1 MIHKDLIKAIFARV
15 RPWKC
20 AVEIVLL
27 LGSAWCVIF
36 IILLLMFSSCRSVRY
51 VEVPRVSRDT
61 LRVVQVETRRDS
73 VRDSIF
79 LREFVRGDTVY
90 RVKYIERLRWRDRW
104 RVDTVQA
111 VRVDSVGV
119 PYPVERKVSRW
130 NKVRY
135 MWRGAAV
142 GLVLVAVAVA
152 VVWLRRRY
160 R

>member
-1 MIHKDLIKAIFARV
+1 MRDNFDKDLIKAILAQV
-15 RPWKC
+15 LIWWS
-20 AVEIVLL
+20 AV
-27 LGSAWCVIF
+27 A
-36 IILLLMFSSCRSVRY
+36 IILIFALCGVLSSCRSVRY

-61 LRVVQVETRRDS
+61 LRVVQFETRRDS

-104 RVDTVQA
+104 RVDTLRA
-111 VRVDSVGV
+111 VRVDSVAV
-119 PYPVERKVSRW
+119 PYPVERKISRW
-130 NKVRY
+130 DKVRY

-142 GLVLVAVAVA
+142 GFVLAAVAVA

>member
-1 MIHKDLIKAIFARV
+1 MRDNFDKDLIKAILAQV
-15 RPWKC
+15 LIWWS
-20 AVEIVLL
+20 AV
-27 LGSAWCVIF
+27 A
-36 IILLLMFSSCRSVRY
+36 IILIFALCGVLCSCRSVRY

-61 LRVVQVETRRDS
+61 LRVVQVETRLDS

-79 LREFVRGDTVY
+79 LREFVLGDTVY

-119 PYPVERKVSRW
+119 PYPVERKISRW
-130 NKVRY
+130 DKVRY
-135 MWRGAAV
+135 MWRGAA
-142 GLVLVAVAVA
+142 GGFVLAAVAIA

>member
-1 MIHKDLIKAIFARV
+1 MRDNFDKDLIKAILAQV
-15 RPWKC
+15 LIWWS
-20 AVEIVLL
+20 AV
-27 LGSAWCVIF
+27 A
-36 IILLLMFSSCRSVRY
+36 IILIIALCGVLCSCRSVRY

-61 LRVVQVETRRDS
+61 LRVVQVETLRDS

-90 RVKYIERLRWRDRW
+90 MVKYIERLRWRDRW

-119 PYPVERKVSRW
+119 PYPVERKISRW
-130 NKVRY
+130 DKVRY
-135 MWRGAAV
+135 MWHGAAV
-142 GLVLVAVAVA
+142 GLVLAVVAVA

>member
-1 MIHKDLIKAIFARV
+1 MRDNFDKDLIKAILAQV
-15 RPWKC
+15 LIWWS
-20 AVEIVLL
+20 AV
-27 LGSAWCVIF
+27 A
-36 IILLLMFSSCRSVRY
+36 IILIFALCGVLCSCRSVRY

-61 LRVVQVETRRDS
+61 LRVVQVETRLDS

-90 RVKYIERLRWRDRW
+90 MVKYIERLRWRDRW

-119 PYPVERKVSRW
+119 PYPVERKISRW
-130 NKVRY
+130 DKVRY
-135 MWRGAAV
+135 MWRGVAV
-142 GLVLVAVAVA
+142 GLVLAAVAVA

>member
-1 MIHKDLIKAIFARV
+1 MIHKDLIKAILARV
-15 RPWKC
+15 LLWWC
-20 AVEIVLL
+20 AVAVVLL
-27 LGSAWCVIF
+27 VALC
-36 IILLLMFSSCRSVRY
+36 SCRSVRY

-79 LREFVRGDTVY
+79 LREFVQGDTIY
-90 RVKYIERLRWRDRW
+90 RIKYIERLRWRDRW
-104 RVDTVQA
+104 RVDTVHA

-119 PYPVERKVSRW
+119 PYPVERKISRLD
-130 NKVRY
+130 KVRY

-142 GLVLVAVAVA
+142 GLVLAAVAVAVA

>member
-1 MIHKDLIKAIFARV
+1 MRDNFDKDLIKAILAQV
-15 RPWKC
+15 LIWWS
-20 AVEIVLL
+20 AV
-27 LGSAWCVIF
+27 A
-36 IILLLMFSSCRSVRY
+36 IILIFALCGVLCSCRSVRY

-61 LRVVQVETRRDS
+61 LRVVQVETRLDS

-79 LREFVRGDTVY
+79 LREFVRGDTIY

-104 RVDTVQA
+104 RVDTVHA

-119 PYPVERKVSRW
+119 PYPVERNVSRRD
-130 NKVRY
+130 KVRY
-135 MWRGAAV
+135 MWRGVAV
-142 GLVLVAVAVA
+142 GLVLAVVAIA

>member
-1 MIHKDLIKAIFARV
+1 MRDNFDKDLIKAILAQV
-15 RPWKC
+15 LIWWS
-20 AVEIVLL
+20 AV
-27 LGSAWCVIF
+27 A
-36 IILLLMFSSCRSVRY
+36 IILIFAMCGVLCSCRSVRY

-61 LRVVQVETRRDS
+61 LRVVQVETRLDS

-79 LREFVRGDTVY
+79 LREFVRGDTIY

-104 RVDTVQA
+104 RVDTVHA

-119 PYPVERKVSRW
+119 PYPVERKVSLW
-130 NKVRY
+130 DKVRY
-135 MWRGAAV
+135 MWRGSAV
-142 GLVLVAVAVA
+142 GLVLAVVAVA

>member
-1 MIHKDLIKAIFARV
+1 MIHKDLIKAILARV
-15 RPWKC
+15 LLWWC
-20 AVEIVLL
+20 VVAVVLL
-27 LGSAWCVIF
+27 VALC
-36 IILLLMFSSCRSVRY
+36 SCRSVRY
-51 VEVPRVSRDT
+51 IEVPRVSRDT

-90 RVKYIERLRWRDRW
+90 MVKYVERQKWRDRW

-111 VRVDSVGV
+111 LRVDSVGV
-119 PYPVERKVSRW
+119 PYPVERKISRW
-130 NKVRY
+130 DKVRY
-135 MWRGAAV
+135 MWRGAVV
-142 GLVLVAVAVA
+142 GLVFATVAVA

>member
-1 MIHKDLIKAIFARV
+1 MRDNFDKDLIKAILARV
-15 RPWKC
+15 
-20 AVEIVLL
+20 LL
-27 LGSAWCVIF
+27 WWSAAA
-36 IILLLMFSSCRSVRY
+36 IILIIALCGVLCSCRSVRY

-61 LRVVQVETRRDS
+61 LRVVQVETRHDS

-90 RVKYIERLRWRDRW
+90 RVKYIERVRWRDRW

-119 PYPVERKVSRW
+119 PYPVERKISRW
-130 NKVRY
+130 DKVRY

-142 GLVLVAVAVA
+142 GLVLAVVAVA

>member
-1 MIHKDLIKAIFARV
+1 MRHKDKDFIKAILARV
-15 RPWKC
+15 LLWWS
-20 AVEIVLL
+20 AV
-27 LGSAWCVIF
+27 A
-36 IILLLMFSSCRSVRY
+36 IILAIALCGALCSCRSVRY
-51 VEVPRVSRDT
+51 VEVPRVSHDT

-90 RVKYIERLRWRDRW
+90 MVKYIERLRWRDRW

-130 NKVRY
+130 DKVRY
-135 MWRGAAV
+135 MWRGATV
-142 GLVLVAVAVA
+142 GLVFATVAVA
-152 VVWLRRRY
+152 VVWLRRRC

>member
-1 MIHKDLIKAIFARV
+1 MRDNFDKDLIKAILAQV
-15 RPWKC
+15 LIWWS
-20 AVEIVLL
+20 AV
-27 LGSAWCVIF
+27 A
-36 IILLLMFSSCRSVRY
+36 IILIFALCGVLCSCRSVRY

-61 LRVVQVETRRDS
+61 LRVVQLETRRDS

-104 RVDTVQA
+104 RVDTLHA

-119 PYPVERKVSRW
+119 PYPVERKISQW
-130 NKVRY
+130 DKVRY

-142 GLVLVAVAVA
+142 GLVLAAVAVA

>member
-1 MIHKDLIKAIFARV
+1 MSH
-15 RPWKC
+15 
-20 AVEIVLL
+20 
-27 LGSAWCVIF
+27 
-36 IILLLMFSSCRSVRY
+36 
-51 VEVPRVSRDT
+51 DT

-90 RVKYIERLRWRDRW
+90 MVKYIERLRWRDRW

-111 VRVDSVGV
+111 VRVDSVSV
-119 PYPVERKVSRW
+119 PYPVERKISRW
-130 NKVRY
+130 DKVRY
-135 MWRGAAV
+135 IWRGATV

-152 VVWLRRRY
+152 VLWLRRRY

>member
-1 MIHKDLIKAIFARV
+1 MRDNFDKDLIKAILAQV
-15 RPWKC
+15 LIWWS
-20 AVEIVLL
+20 AV
-27 LGSAWCVIF
+27 A
-36 IILLLMFSSCRSVRY
+36 IILTIALCGVLCSCRSVRY

-61 LRVVQVETRRDS
+61 LRVVQVETRLDS

-90 RVKYIERLRWRDRW
+90 RVKYVERLRWRDRW
-104 RVDTVQA
+104 RVDTLRA

-130 NKVRY
+130 DKVRY
-135 MWRGAAV
+135 IWSGVAV
-142 GLVLVAVAVA
+142 GLVLATVAAA

>member
-1 MIHKDLIKAIFARV
+1 MRDNFDKDLIKAILAQV
-15 RPWKC
+15 LIWWS
-20 AVEIVLL
+20 AV
-27 LGSAWCVIF
+27 A
-36 IILLLMFSSCRSVRY
+36 IILIFALCGVLCSCRSVRY

-61 LRVVQVETRRDS
+61 LRVVQVETLRDS

-104 RVDTVQA
+104 RVDTLRA
-111 VRVDSVGV
+111 VRVDSVAV

-130 NKVRY
+130 DKVRY
-135 MWRGAAV
+135 MWRGAVV
-142 GLVLVAVAVA
+142 GLVLAVVAIA

>member
-1 MIHKDLIKAIFARV
+1 MRDNFDKDLIKAILAQV
-15 RPWKC
+15 LIWWS
-20 AVEIVLL
+20 AV
-27 LGSAWCVIF
+27 A
-36 IILLLMFSSCRSVRY
+36 IILTIALCGVLCSCRSVRY

-79 LREFVRGDTVY
+79 LREFVQGDTVY

-119 PYPVERKVSRW
+119 PYPVERKISRW
-130 NKVRY
+130 DKVRY

-142 GLVLVAVAVA
+142 GFVFAAVAVA

>member
-1 MIHKDLIKAIFARV
+1 MRDNFDKDLIKAILAQV
-15 RPWKC
+15 LIWWS
-20 AVEIVLL
+20 AV
-27 LGSAWCVIF
+27 A
-36 IILLLMFSSCRSVRY
+36 IILTIALCGVLCSCRSVRY

-79 LREFVRGDTVY
+79 LREFVQGDTVY

-119 PYPVERKVSRW
+119 PYPVERKISRW
-130 NKVRY
+130 DKVRY
-135 MWRGAAV
+135 IWRGATV
-142 GLVLVAVAVA
+142 GLVLVAVAIA
-152 VVWLRRRY
+152 VLWLRRRY

>member
-1 MIHKDLIKAIFARV
+1 MRDNFDKDLIKAILAQV
-15 RPWKC
+15 LIWWS
-20 AVEIVLL
+20 AV
-27 LGSAWCVIF
+27 A
-36 IILLLMFSSCRSVRY
+36 IILIFALCGVLCSCRSVRY

-130 NKVRY
+130 DKVRY
-135 MWRGAAV
+135 IWRGAVV
-142 GLVLVAVAVA
+142 GLVFATVAAA

>member
-1 MIHKDLIKAIFARV
+1 MRHKDKDFIKAILARV
-15 RPWKC
+15 LIWWS
-20 AVEIVLL
+20 AV
-27 LGSAWCVIF
+27 A
-36 IILLLMFSSCRSVRY
+36 IILTIALCSCGSVRY

-61 LRVVQVETRRDS
+61 LRVVQVETRLDS

-119 PYPVERKVSRW
+119 PYPVERKISRW
-130 NKVRY
+130 DKVRY
-135 MWRGAAV
+135 MWRGVAV

-152 VVWLRRRY
+152 VLWLRRRY

>member
-1 MIHKDLIKAIFARV
+1 MRDNFDKDLIKAILAQV
-15 RPWKC
+15 LIWWS
-20 AVEIVLL
+20 AV
-27 LGSAWCVIF
+27 A
-36 IILLLMFSSCRSVRY
+36 IILIFALCGVLCSCRSVRY

-61 LRVVQVETRRDS
+61 LRVVQVETLRDS

-90 RVKYIERLRWRDRW
+90 RVKYIERLRWRDMW

-130 NKVRY
+130 DKVRY
-135 MWRGAAV
+135 MWRGAVV
-142 GLVLVAVAVA
+142 GLVFATVAVA

>member
-1 MIHKDLIKAIFARV
+1 MRDKDFIKTILARV
-15 RPWKC
+15 LLWWC
-20 AVEIVLL
+20 AV
-27 LGSAWCVIF
+27 A
-36 IILLLMFSSCRSVRY
+36 IILTIALCGVLCSCRSVRY
-51 VEVPRVSRDT
+51 IEVPRVSRDT

-90 RVKYIERLRWRDRW
+90 MVKYIERQKWRDRW

-130 NKVRY
+130 DKVRY

-142 GLVLVAVAVA
+142 GLVFAVVAVA

>member
-1 MIHKDLIKAIFARV
+1 MRDNFDKDLIKAILAQV
-15 RPWKC
+15 LIWWS
-20 AVEIVLL
+20 AV
-27 LGSAWCVIF
+27 A
-36 IILLLMFSSCRSVRY
+36 IILIFALCGVLCSCRSVRY

-61 LRVVQVETRRDS
+61 LRVVQVETRLDS

-79 LREFVRGDTVY
+79 LREFVRGDTIY

-104 RVDTVQA
+104 RVDTVHA

-119 PYPVERKVSRW
+119 PYPVERKVSLW
-130 NKVRY
+130 DKVRY
-135 MWRGAAV
+135 MWRGSAV
-142 GLVLVAVAVA
+142 GLVLAVVAVA

>member
-1 MIHKDLIKAIFARV
+1 MRDNFDKDLIKAILAQV
-15 RPWKC
+15 LIWWS
-20 AVEIVLL
+20 AV
-27 LGSAWCVIF
+27 A
-36 IILLLMFSSCRSVRY
+36 IILIFALCGVLCSCRSVRY

-61 LRVVQVETRRDS
+61 LRVVQIETRCDS

-79 LREFVRGDTVY
+79 LREFVQGDTIY

-130 NKVRY
+130 DKVRY
-135 MWRGAAV
+135 MWRGTAV
-142 GLVLVAVAVA
+142 GLVLAVVAIA

>member
-1 MIHKDLIKAIFARV
+1 MRDNFDKDLIKAILAQV
-15 RPWKC
+15 LIWWS
-20 AVEIVLL
+20 AV
-27 LGSAWCVIF
+27 A
-36 IILLLMFSSCRSVRY
+36 IILIFALCGVLCSCRSVRY

-61 LRVVQVETRRDS
+61 LRVVQVETRLDS

-90 RVKYIERLRWRDRW
+90 MVKYIERLRWRDRW

-130 NKVRY
+130 DKVRY
-135 MWRGAAV
+135 IWSGVAV
-142 GLVLVAVAVA
+142 GLVLATVAAA

>member
-1 MIHKDLIKAIFARV
+1 MIHKDLIKAILARV

-27 LGSAWCVIF
+27 FGSAWCVII
-36 IILLLMFSSCRSVRY
+36 IILLLMLSSCRSVRY

-119 PYPVERKVSRW
+119 PYPVERKISRW
-130 NKVRY
+130 DKVRY

-142 GLVLVAVAVA
+142 GLVLAVVAVA

>member
-1 MIHKDLIKAIFARV
+1 MRHKDKDFIKAILARV
-15 RPWKC
+15 LLWWS
-20 AVEIVLL
+20 AV
-27 LGSAWCVIF
+27 A
-36 IILLLMFSSCRSVRY
+36 IILTIALCGVLCSCRSVRY
-51 VEVPRVSRDT
+51 IEVPRVSRDT

-79 LREFVRGDTVY
+79 LREFVQGDTIY

-111 VRVDSVGV
+111 MRVDSVGV
-119 PYPVERKVSRW
+119 PYPVERKISRW
-130 NKVRY
+130 DKVRY

-142 GLVLVAVAVA
+142 GLVLAVVAVA